1 MKFYTKRNGGHE
13 DPSSLSKH
21 DQAALILKGSIL
33 KEKLEIIQGL
43 DSHILQLSKEED
55 IVREIEETDLFRSR
69 VTMIIAKQD
78 SVLSTI
84 SPNVV
89 TSDTSKEP
97 TSEPAETDL
106 RGLRRLYDSVV
117 DSESYGSLLLSVFI
131 MSKIPQGL
139 IISRE
144 FKGGDWGLDML
155 LHTMERELEARE
167 RTVQSNTKPT
177 ALSSTLSP
185 KEDDY
190 HWTGLPSAAAF
201 LSS

>member
-1 MKFYTKRNGGHE
+1 
-13 DPSSLSKH
+13 
-21 DQAALILKGSIL
+21 
-33 KEKLEIIQGL
+33 
-43 DSHILQLSKEED
+43 
-55 IVREIEETDLFRSR
+55 
-69 VTMIIAKQD
+69 MIIAKRH
-78 SVLSTI
+78 SVLSAI

-117 DSESYGSLLLSVFI
+117 VHVRGLKALGIPSEPYGSLLSSVFI

-167 RTVQSNTKPT
+167 RTIQSNTKPT

-201 LSS
+201 IPS